1 MDNPLLGL
9 APVLRHFS
17 VKPFYT
23 DNRSIKQI
31 FLTDQEY
38 KCLLLEYSSN
48 TLGGSVK
55 KQIIGLVVIFCL
67 VFVGNGLSQEA
78 KTTTAGATKI
88 TKTYTP
94 EKRLDFEVEVPGT
107 PKDVWMALATTD
119 GLKTWLAPE
128 TRVDLR
134 KGGDWVVLFN
144 GASAGGGTI
153 SDFVVEK
160 SLTIKAMAPESFPTV
175 RKERTTAVFEIEPA
189 KDGKSSIVRLHQ
201 TGWKT
206 GEEWDKAFDYLATGN
221 AQLLNQLRMR
231 FVSGPFDWAA
241 LMKKGNN

>member
-1 MDNPLLGL
+1 M
-9 APVLRHFS
+9 
-17 VKPFYT
+17 
-23 DNRSIKQI
+23 
-31 FLTDQEY
+31 
-38 KCLLLEYSSN
+38 LLLDHSSN
-48 TLGGSVK
+48 NFGGHMK
-55 KQIIGLVVIFCL
+55 KGIIELSVIFCFI
-67 VFVGNGLSQEA
+67 FVGIGLSQEA
-78 KTTTAGATKI
+78 KTTTAGATKV
-88 TKTYTP
+88 TKTYAP

-107 PKDVWMALATTD
+107 TKDVWTALSTTE

-153 SDFVVEK
+153 TDFVDGK

-175 RKERTTAVFEIEPA
+175 RKERTTATFEIEPA
-189 KDGKSSIVRLHQ
+189 KDGKASIVRLHQ

-241 LMKKGNN
+241 LMKKGSN